1 MKLKQRLII
10 AFFVM
15 ILIPVVLFT
24 AAGSAIMK
32 YQVSAL
38 QESYDVETDTVQ
50 MFVNPMQILSRL
62 TKNTWNEIGLQ
73 AQQNPDKFK
82 EIAYLDGLNEQLKG
96 RSSYLVVRK
105 NDTYVY
111 IGNEGDFE
119 SLKRSMPEF
128 DSGADQIDGG
138 YFIGG
143 ESPALVKQRDFY
155 FDKEQEGS
163 IFVIT
168 AADTLVPQIQS
179 FLFQIA
185 ISLILIIVFTAVLLM
200 FWIYQSILSPINTL
214 RMATN
219 QMSEGNLEYPMDY
232 PKYSDEIGEL
242 CQDFEDMRKRMKALI
257 EEQMQYEENTR
268 ELMSNISHDLKTP
281 LTAIKGYAEGML
293 DGVADTPER
302 REKYLRTIYNK
313 AADMTYLVDELS
325 FFSKIDSNAIPYHF
339 VHLNMDEYFSD
350 CVAELSLDLEV
361 KNIDMG
367 YFNYVE
373 DKEQEI
379 IVDAEQLK
387 RVINNIIGNS
397 VKYMDKARGII
408 NFRIQDHYDCVQIEI
423 EDNGKGVAKNEISY
437 IFDRFYRTDASR
449 NSSQGGTGLGL
460 SICRKIIEDHGG
472 RIWAFSKEGVGTSIF
487 FTLKKYNKEYME
499 YREETVDE

>member
-10 AFFVM
+10 AFFIM

-24 AAGSAIMK
+24 AAGSAILT
-32 YQVSAL
+32 YQVNAI

-62 TKNTWNEIGLQ
+62 TKNMWNSISIQ
-73 AQQNPDKFK
+73 AEQSPEKFDDLEYMESLNK
-82 EIAYLDGLNEQLKG
+82 ELESKY
-96 RSSYLVVRK
+96 SYLVLRK
-105 NDTYVY
+105 DTKYQY
-111 IGNEGDFE
+111 IGNKEDFSSIAE
-119 SLKRSMPEF
+119 SLPNF
-128 DSGADQIDGG
+128 DSGSAEIDGG
-138 YFIGG
+138 FFVGG
-143 ESPALVKQRDFY
+143 DNPALVKQQDFY
-155 FDKEQEGS
+155 FSNGQEGT
-163 IFVIT
+163 IFIIT
-168 AADTLVPQIQS
+168 AADTLLPQIQS
-179 FLFQIA
+179 FLIQIA
-185 ISLILIIVFTAVLLM
+185 LSFVLVIIFTAVILM
-200 FWIYQSILSPINTL
+200 LWIYQSILSPINTL
-214 RMATN
+214 RIATN
-219 QMSEGNLEYPMDY
+219 QMSEGNLEYPMEYRRDN
-232 PKYSDEIGEL
+232 DEIGEL
-242 CQDFEDMRKRMKALI
+242 CKDFENMRKRMKLLI
-257 EEQMQYEENTR
+257 EEQMQYEETTR

-325 FFSKIDSNAIPYHF
+325 FFSKIDSNSIPYHF
-339 VHLNMDEYFSD
+339 VHLNMEDYFSD
-350 CVAELSLDLEV
+350 CVAELALDLEV
-361 KNIDMG
+361 KNIDLG
-367 YFNYVE
+367 YFNYV
-373 DKEQEI
+373 DKNQEI

-387 RVINNIIGNS
+387 RVISNIIGNS
-397 VKYMDKARGII
+397 VKYMDKKRGII
-408 NFRIQDHYDCVQIEI
+408 NFRIQDQYDCVQIEI

-472 RIWAFSKEGVGTSIF
+472 RIWASSKEGVGTSIF

-499 YREETVDE
+499 HREETVDE

>member
-50 MFVNPMQILSRL
+50 MFVNPMQVLSRL
-62 TKNTWNEIGLQ
+62 TKSAWNEISLQ

-82 EIAYLDGLNEQLKG
+82 ETEYLEHLNTQLASK
-96 RSSYLVVRK
+96 SSYLVVRK
-105 NDTYVY
+105 DGKYVY
-111 IGNEGDFE
+111 IGNEKEFKPLE
-119 SLKRSMPEF
+119 KNMPGF
-128 DSGADQIDGG
+128 DSGADRIDGG

-143 ESPALVKQRDFY
+143 DSPVLVKQRDVY
-155 FDKEQEGS
+155 FDKKQEGS
-163 IFVIT
+163 IFVVT
-168 AADTLVPQIQS
+168 PADMLVPRIQS
-179 FLFQIA
+179 FMFQIA
-185 ISLILIIVFTAVLLM
+185 GSLLLIIVFTAVILM
-200 FWIYQSILSPINTL
+200 LWIYQSILSPINIL
-214 RMATN
+214 KMATN
-219 QMSEGNLEYPMDY
+219 QMSEGNLDYPMEY
-232 PKYSDEIGEL
+232 KKYNDEIAEL
-242 CQDFEDMRKRMKALI
+242 CQDFENMRKRMKALI

-313 AADMTYLVDELS
+313 AADMTYLVEELS
-325 FFSKIDSNAIPYHF
+325 FFSKIDSNSIPYHF
-339 VHLNMDEYFSD
+339 VHLNMEEYFSD
-350 CVAELSLDLEV
+350 CAAELALDLEV
-361 KNIDMG
+361 KNIDLG
-367 YFNYVE
+367 YFNYVT

-387 RVINNIIGNS
+387 RVINNIISNAA
-397 VKYMDKARGII
+397 KYMDKREKMIHLRVKDVGD
-408 NFRIQDHYDCVQIEI
+408 FVQVEI
-423 EDNGKGVAKNEISY
+423 EDNGKGIGSKELPY
-437 IFDRFYRTDASR
+437 IFERFYRTDASR
-449 NSSQGGTGLGL
+449 NSATGGSGIGL
-460 SICRKIIEDHGG
+460 SIVKKIIEEHGG
-472 RIWAFSKEGVGTSIF
+472 KIWATSKEGTGTVMYFVIR
-487 FTLKKYNKEYME
+487 KYQEVPANE
-499 YREETVDE
+499 

>member
-24 AAGSAIMK
+24 VSGSAIMK
-32 YQVSAL
+32 YQVNAM
-38 QESYDVETDTVQ
+38 QESYNVETDTVQ

-62 TKNTWNEIGLQ
+62 TKDAWKNIGLQ
-73 AQQNPDKFK
+73 AQQNPERFH
-82 EIAYLDGLNEQLKG
+82 EIEYLESLNGELEAKC
-96 RSSYLVVRK
+96 SYLVIRK
-105 NDTYVY
+105 GNRYEY
-111 IGNEGDFE
+111 IGNEEEFE
-119 SLKRSMPEF
+119 SLKDMMPEF
-128 DSGADQIDGG
+128 DSGGDQIEGG
-138 YFIGG
+138 YFI
-143 ESPALVKQRDFY
+143 SSDNPALVKQRDFY
-155 FDKEQEGS
+155 FDDGQEGT

-185 ISLILIIVFTAVLLM
+185 LSFVLIIVFTAVLLM

-219 QMSEGNLEYPMDY
+219 QMSEGNLEYPMEY
-232 PKYSDEIGEL
+232 RKNKDEIAEL
-242 CQDFEDMRKRMKALI
+242 CQDFENMRKRMKTLI
-257 EEQMQYEENTR
+257 EEQMQYEETTR

-339 VHLNMDEYFSD
+339 VHVNMDEYFSD
-350 CVAELSLDLEV
+350 CVAELALDLEV
-361 KNIDMG
+361 KNIDLG
-367 YFNYVE
+367 YFNYVV

-387 RVINNIIGNS
+387 RVISNIIGNS
-397 VKYMDKARGII
+397 VKYMDKKRGII
-408 NFRIQDHYDCVQIEI
+408 NFRIQDQYDCVQIEI
-423 EDNGKGVAKNEISY
+423 EDNGKGIAKNEISY

-472 RIWAFSKEGVGTSIF
+472 RIWASSKEGVGTSIF
-487 FTLKKYNKEYME
+487 FTLKKYNREYME
-499 YREETVDE
+499 YREEKTDE

>member
-32 YQVSAL
+32 YQVSTL
-38 QESYDVETDTVQ
+38 QKSYDVETDTVQ
-50 MFVNPMQILSRL
+50 MFINPMQILSRF
-62 TKNTWNEIGLQ
+62 TKSVWNSVGLQ
-73 AQQNPDKFK
+73 AQQNPNKFK
-82 EIAYLDGLNEQLKG
+82 EKDYLDHLNTQLTSK
-96 RSSYLVVRK
+96 SSYLVVRK
-105 NDTYVY
+105 NDSYIY
-111 IGNEGDFE
+111 IGNEKKFE
-119 SLKRSMPEF
+119 SLKQNMPDF
-128 DSGADQIDGG
+128 DLTACRIEDG

-143 ESPALVKQRDFY
+143 DNPALVKQRDFY
-155 FDKEQEGS
+155 FDKAQEGS

-168 AADTLVPQIQS
+168 PSDVLVPQIQS

-185 ISLILIIVFTAVLLM
+185 CSLLLIIVFTAIILM
-200 FWIYQSILSPINTL
+200 LWIYQSILSPINIL
-214 RMATN
+214 KMATN
-219 QMSEGNLEYPMDY
+219 QMSEGNLDYPMEY
-232 PKYSDEIGEL
+232 KKYNDEIAEL
-242 CQDFEDMRKRMKALI
+242 CQDFENMRRRMKTLI

-325 FFSKIDSNAIPYHF
+325 FFSKIDSNSIPYHF
-339 VHLNMDEYFSD
+339 VHLNMEEYFSD
-350 CVAELSLDLEV
+350 CVAELVLDLEV
-361 KNIDMG
+361 KNIDLG
-367 YFNYVE
+367 YFNYVT

-397 VKYMDKARGII
+397 VKYMDKKRGII
-408 NFRIQDHYDCVQIEI
+408 NFRIQDQYDCIQIEI

-449 NSSQGGTGLGL
+449 NSAQGGTGLGL

-472 RIWAFSKEGVGTSIF
+472 RIWASSKEGVGTSIF

-499 YREETVDE
+499 YREETSNA

>member
-15 ILIPVVLFT
+15 ILIPVVMFT
-24 AAGSAIMK
+24 AAGTAIMK

-62 TKNTWNEIGLQ
+62 TKNTWNEIRLQ
-73 AQQNPDKFK
+73 AQQNPNKFK
-82 EIAYLDGLNEQLKG
+82 EADYLNVLNQQLMAK
-96 RSSYLVVRK
+96 SSYLVVRK
-105 NDTYVY
+105 NNEYIY
-111 IGNEGDFE
+111 IGNEGEFE
-119 SLKRSMPEF
+119 SLKKNMPEF
-128 DSGADQIDGG
+128 DSGADKIDGG
-138 YFIGG
+138 YFINGD
-143 ESPALVKQRDFY
+143 SSVLVKQKDFY

-163 IFVIT
+163 VFVIT
-168 AADTLVPQIQS
+168 AADTLVPQIRN

-185 ISLILIIVFTAVLLM
+185 TSLILIIVFTAVVLI
-200 FWIYQSILSPINTL
+200 FWIYQSILSPINIL

-219 QMSEGNLEYPMDY
+219 QMSEGNLDYPMEY
-232 PKYSDEIGEL
+232 RRSNDEIAEL
-242 CQDFEDMRKRMKALI
+242 CQDFENMRKRMKLLI
-257 EEQMQYEENTR
+257 EEQMQYEETTR

-325 FFSKIDSNAIPYHF
+325 FFSKIDSNSIPYHF
-339 VHLNMDEYFSD
+339 VHLNMEDYFSD
-350 CVAELSLDLEV
+350 CVAELALDLEV
-361 KNIDMG
+361 KNIDLG
-367 YFNYVE
+367 YFNYV
-373 DKEQEI
+373 DKGQEI

-387 RVINNIIGNS
+387 RVISNIIGNS
-397 VKYMDKARGII
+397 VKYMDKKRGII
-408 NFRIQDHYDCVQIEI
+408 NFRIQDQYDCVQIEI

-472 RIWAFSKEGVGTSIF
+472 RIWASSKEGVGTSIF

-499 YREETVDE
+499 YREEKIDE